1 MKKKIL
7 LAGGGDFAKKVI
19 KLINK
24 IGYYDIVGY
33 TDIKNMGFLFD
44 VPYIGKDSEFE
55 NIKKKFPD
63 CSAIVTIAGNIDL
76 IYKKEK
82 IIINLKLLGYDF
94 PRLISPESCIDETVV
109 LEEGC
114 IVFDKAY
121 IDFES
126 IIGPYS
132 IINICTTIGHNTKIG
147 KMVTISPETITG
159 GGSQIGDY
167 SFVGINATIRPYV
180 SIKSKII
187 IGSGAVVTKDCLK
200 PGTYIGNPARII
212 KNK

>member
-19 KLINK
+19 KLIKK
-24 IGYYDIVGY
+24 IGSYDIVGY

-44 VPYIGKDSEFE
+44 VPYLGEDTEFQ
-55 NIKKKFPD
+55 NIIEKFPD
-63 CSAIVTIAGNIDL
+63 CSAVVTIAGNINL

-82 IIINLKLLGYDF
+82 IISDLKLLGYDF
-94 PRLISPESCIDETVV
+94 PGLISPGSYIDETVV
-109 LEEGC
+109 LGEGC
-114 IVFDKAY
+114 IIFDKAY

-132 IINICTTIGHNTKIG
+132 IINICSTIGHNTKIG
-147 KMVTISPETITG
+147 KMVTVSPETITG

-167 SFVGINATIRPYV
+167 SFLGINTTIKPYI
-180 SIKSKII
+180 SISNNVI
-187 IGSGAVVTKDCLK
+187 IGAGAVVTRDCTK
-200 PGTYIGNPARII
+200 QGIYVGNPARLLQ
-212 KNK
+212 K